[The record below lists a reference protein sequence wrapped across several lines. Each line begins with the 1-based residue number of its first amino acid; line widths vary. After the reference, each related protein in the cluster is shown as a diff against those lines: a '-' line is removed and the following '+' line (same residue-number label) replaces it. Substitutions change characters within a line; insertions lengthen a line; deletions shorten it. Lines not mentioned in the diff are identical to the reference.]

1 LNIKALKIRK
11 IAPVVVPFIILTVLI
26 TGLSITKI
34 QKILIDQAYS
44 KLTTSRDI
52 KKQQIEEFFNR
63 KIIDIEI
70 LAQSNCIKNLVISL
84 DNPDKYLN
92 DKNIEEYERFLKD
105 YIKKYNYMDMLLISA
120 DSGIIKYT
128 QFKEL
133 SIEKNLSTKKQ
144 SNSQL
149 HILWKRVKETEE
161 TRFVD
166 IRAYKPNGGRE
177 TMYIATPVYID
188 GKFSSILVFQISD
201 RSLSKIINFN
211 KGYGY
216 TQKDYLIGSD
226 SIHIADDG
234 TLCAATHSL
243 RIATQNQKT
252 IQMGKCTTD
261 VQDKALCGQDGEEL
275 VEDCNGKPV
284 LSAYSPL
291 DIGQDL
297 NWAIISEIDEDVV
310 LRIPNSIRDTSIRDS
325 TFFIVIILIV
335 ILFFIYKES
344 IHEEE
349 VAQQNREM
357 NETLQSRVAEEVIKN
372 KENQEILFQ
381 QSKMASM
388 GEMIGNIAHQWRQPL
403 NALSALNVSLSMKY
417 SAGKLTEDDVS
428 IFKEKSNYLIQ
439 RMSDTINDFRNFFY
453 PDKSVERFRVDKA
466 IDDAINFIK
475 SSYRINN
482 IKIINY
488 SSCTVDIKNHKNEL
502 IQVLLN
508 IFNNS
513 KDAIKEFNSQNGIV
527 IIDVIILEN
536 SLKIT
541 IQDNGGGIDQKII
554 DRVFEPYFTTK
565 FKDEGTGIGLYMSKM
580 IVEESMGGR
589 LKLENR
595 DSGVLTTIK
604 LPIN

>member
-11 IAPVVVPFIILTVLI
+11 IAPVVLPFIILVVLL
-26 TGLSITKI
+26 TGLSLTKI
-34 QKILIDQAYS
+34 RKILINEAYS
-44 KLTTSRDI
+44 KLITSRDI
-52 KKQQIEEFFNR
+52 KKQQIEEFFNK

-70 LAQSNCIKNLVISL
+70 LAQSNSIKNLVRSL
-84 DNPDKYLN
+84 DNSNGYLDN
-92 DKNIEEYERFLKD
+92 KNIGEYEQFLET
-105 YIKKYNYMDMLLISA
+105 YIKRYNYIDMLLISTN
-120 DSGIIKYT
+120 DGIIKYN
-128 QFKEL
+128 QLKGL
-133 SIEKNLSTKKQ
+133 YSEKNLSSNELK
-144 SNSQL
+144 NSQL
-149 HILWKRVKETEE
+149 NILWRRVRESEE
-161 TRFVD
+161 TRYVD
-166 IRAYKPNGGRE
+166 MRPHKTFERE
-177 TMYIATPVYID
+177 MMYIGTPVYID
-188 GKFSSILVFQISD
+188 GEFRSILVFQISD
-201 RSLSKIINFN
+201 KILSDIINFDI
-211 KGYGY
+211 GYGD

-226 SIHIADDG
+226 TIYIASDG
-234 TLCAATHSL
+234 NICAATHSL
-243 RIATQNQKT
+243 RATILNLK
-252 IQMGKCTTD
+252 MGQCTT
-261 VQDKALCGQDGEEL
+261 QAQEKALCGKYGEETI
-275 VEDCNGKPV
+275 EDCKGNKV
-284 LSAYSPL
+284 LSAYSPIK
-291 DIGQDL
+291 IGKDL
-297 NWAIISEIDEDVV
+297 NWAIISEINEEVV
-310 LRIPNSIRDTSIRDS
+310 LSVPNSIRDTSIRDS
-325 TFFIVIILIV
+325 ALFIAIILIV

-344 IHEEE
+344 IHEEV
-349 VAQQNREM
+349 VAQKNREM

-417 SAGKLTEDDVS
+417 NTGKLTEDDVF

-475 SSYRINN
+475 GSYRINN

-488 SSCTVDIKNHKNEL
+488 SSCKLEITNHKNEL

-513 KDAIKEFNSQNGIV
+513 KDAIKEFNSQNGVV
-527 IIDVIILEN
+527 IIDVIMLEN

-541 IQDNGGGIDQKII
+541 IQDNGGGIDQEII

-580 IVEESMGGR
+580 IIEESMGGR
-589 LKLENR
+589 LKLENK
-595 DSGVLTTIK
+595 DLGVLTTIK